1 MKKKISLVLALA
13 AMLTAGAAALPG
25 SVNATSTEEKYQQS
39 QVIMVTRKNEVPFYA
54 EPGKDSLTLGFYPKG
69 TIFVPINQQRN
80 TIENKVYNL
89 CIRFDGA
96 VGWLSS
102 DDVALSR
109 K

>member
-1 MKKKISLVLALA
+1 MKNRFFPMLVLSAVITLGVALA
-13 AMLTAGAAALPG
+13 PNSAFSA
-25 SVNATSTEEKYQQS
+25 STEDKYQQS
-39 QVIMVTRKNEVPFYA
+39 QIIMVTRKNGVPFYA

-102 DDVALSR
+102 DDVSLSR

>member
-1 MKKKISLVLALA
+1 MKNKFFPMLVLSAVITL
-13 AMLTAGAAALPG
+13 GAALTPN
-25 SVNATSTEEKYQQS
+25 SVFATSTEDKYQQS
-39 QVIMVTRKNEVPFYA
+39 QIVMVTRKNGVPFYA

-69 TIFVPINQQRN
+69 TIFVPIKQQRN

-102 DDVALSR
+102 DDVSLSR